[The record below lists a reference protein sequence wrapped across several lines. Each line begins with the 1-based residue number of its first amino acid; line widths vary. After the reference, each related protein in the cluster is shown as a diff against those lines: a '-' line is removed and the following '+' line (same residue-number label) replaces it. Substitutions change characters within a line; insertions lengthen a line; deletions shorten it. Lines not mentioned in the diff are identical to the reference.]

1 MSSTPNASRSKYPL
15 PPGPRGLPVVGTL
28 FELLGSEPGHIA
40 LAKLAKRYGDI
51 CLLPIGSESRLV
63 IGHPELM
70 KEAFDKEEISERWAN
85 EIFTLLSEGEGLL
98 YSAYNENWRTVGP
111 LGEHELWSQSD
122 MAGLEERHFA
132 PTVDEAAE
140 RMCRMA
146 DAGEPVHPLDLLTA
160 SNFDL
165 AFRALFGWE
174 SDYDDD
180 FRNDMEALRERIAW
194 FAVAAAAPNIAD
206 VFLWTRI
213 VPSKMLREGRRQRD
227 ARDRIIRALLDSVAR
242 RRASDPPARPGMVDT
257 LLAREEAGGIDRGT
271 ICALCTDLLGAI
283 PSGVAATVGWFLLI
297 VANRPE
303 VQARI
308 HEELDRAVGRDRLPT
323 GDDRA
328 QLPYTFACVAESMR
342 YRTIAPLGI
351 PHRTARET
359 VVASY
364 RIPANTQVL
373 GSIYSV
379 HHDERFWESPD
390 EFIPE
395 RFMPQVNGSPP
406 AALTS
411 LAYMPFGIGIRRC
424 TGDHFAVTAF
434 WLHAV
439 RMLHR
444 LRFETPEGASLSEEE
459 VWGLSVA
466 PKPYVLKAI
475 RRRG

>member
-1 MSSTPNASRSKYPL
+1 MSSKPSVSESVYPL

-28 FELLGSEPGHIA
+28 FKLLGSEPGHIA
-40 LAKLAKRYGDI
+40 LSKLAKQYGDI
-51 CLLPIGSESRLV
+51 CLLPIGSEARLV
-63 IGHPELM
+63 ISHPEVM

-85 EIFTLLSEGEGLL
+85 EIFALLSEGEGLL
-98 YSAYNENWRTVGP
+98 YSAYNENWRNVSP
-111 LGEHELWSQSD
+111 LGEHELWSWGD
-122 MAGLEERHFA
+122 MASLGEKHFA

-146 DAGEPVHPLDLLTA
+146 DAGEPVRPRDLLTA

-165 AFRALFGWE
+165 AFRTLFGWE

-180 FRNDMEALRERIAW
+180 FRNNMEALRERIAW

-206 VFLWTRI
+206 VFLWARI

-227 ARDRIIRALLDSVAR
+227 ARDKIIAALVDSVAK
-242 RRASDPPARPGMVDT
+242 RRASDPPARLGMVDFM
-257 LLAREEAGGIDRGT
+257 LAREEAGGIDRRT
-271 ICALCTDLLGAI
+271 ICALCMDLLGAI
-283 PSGVAATVGWFLLI
+283 PSGVAATVSWFLLI
-297 VANRPE
+297 MANRPE
-303 VQARI
+303 AQAKI
-308 HEELDRAVGRDRLPT
+308 AEELDRVIGRDRLPT

-342 YRTIAPLGI
+342 YRTIAPLAI
-351 PHRTARET
+351 PHRTTQET
-359 VVASY
+359 VVAGY

-379 HHDERFWESPD
+379 HHDERFWDSPD

-395 RFMPQVNGSPP
+395 RFLPQADGSPS

-439 RMLHR
+439 RILHR
-444 LRFETPEGASLSEEE
+444 LRFETPDGAPLSEEE
-459 VWGLSVA
+459 VWGLSIA
-466 PKPYVLKAI
+466 PKPYALKAT
-475 RRRG
+475 RRQG